1 MLKAVIFDMDGVLVD
16 SEKHW
21 QDVGSDL
28 VSRWVP
34 EWSVNDREKI
44 MGLGCEALYNFLCS
58 EYGLVCD
65 FGDFKEDYNDSIKSV
80 YADKCQ
86 LLEGVLD
93 LLLGLKS
100 SGILLAVATSSLG
113 EFLQAVML
121 RFNLNNIFDVTVSV
135 SDVNGSG
142 KPDPEIYLRTAENL
156 EVNVDSCMA
165 IEDSWAGAS
174 SAKRAGM
181 KVIGLRNGFNDSQD
195 LSGADSFLSGF
206 EKVRACDV
214 LDRFYD

>member
-1 MLKAVIFDMDGVLVD
+1 M
-16 SEKHW
+16 
-21 QDVGSDL
+21 
-28 VSRWVP
+28 
-34 EWSVNDREKI
+34 
-44 MGLGCEALYNFLCS
+44 
-58 EYGLVCD
+58 
-65 FGDFKEDYNDSIKSV
+65 
-80 YADKCQ
+80 
-86 LLEGVLD
+86 LD

-142 KPDPEIYLRTAENL
+142 KPDPEIYLRTAEKL
-156 EVNVDSCMA
+156 RVNVESCMA
-165 IEDSWAGAS
+165 IEDSWAGVS